1 MQRRTHFQVQLL
13 LLLLLANTSKR
24 GNQSGVDDQA
34 VFTEA
39 SVNRGG
45 PQWGVFESAP
55 GVRS

>member
-1 MQRRTHFQVQLL
+1 MQRRTHFQVQL

-39 SVNRGG
+39 SVNRSG
-45 PQWGVFESAP
+45 PQWG
-55 GVRS
+55 GL